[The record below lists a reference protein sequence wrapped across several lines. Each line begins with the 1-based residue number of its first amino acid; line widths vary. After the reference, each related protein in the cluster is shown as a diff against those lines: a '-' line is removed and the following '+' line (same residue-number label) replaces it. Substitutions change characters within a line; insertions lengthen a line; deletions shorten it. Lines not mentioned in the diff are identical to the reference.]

1 MYRRCCDHLVDNC
14 KMIDPVLL
22 SARPSSCKR
31 DEAPLVAGHRLAC
44 EVVMTDVSV
53 TQLLQQLSAGE
64 RDAADVLLP
73 RVYTE
78 LKAIAH
84 RQLRGER
91 LGHTLNA
98 TALVHE
104 AYLRLG
110 LTSIPWQDRAHF
122 FAVAA
127 RAMRRV
133 LIDYADARRA
143 QKRGGDAQQI
153 ELDDGVAAAP
163 ERQLDDL
170 LALDEA
176 LTRLEAIDPR
186 QAQIVECHV
195 FAGMSLGDTA
205 AALDISAATVSR
217 DWAMARA
224 WLNRTMDQ
232 TGRSRW

>member
-1 MYRRCCDHLVDNC
+1 MDV
-14 KMIDPVLL
+14 PVT
-22 SARPSSCKR
+22 
-31 DEAPLVAGHRLAC
+31 E
-44 EVVMTDVSV
+44 
-53 TQLLQQLSAGE
+53 LLQQLSAGE
-64 RDAADVLLP
+64 REAADVLLP

-84 RQLRGER
+84 RQLRRER
-91 LGHTLNA
+91 PGHTLNA

-104 AYLRLG
+104 AYIRLG
-110 LTSIPWQDRAHF
+110 LTSIPWHDRAHF

-143 QKRGGDAQQI
+143 QKRGGEAQQV
-153 ELDDGVAAAP
+153 ELEDALATAP
-163 ERQLDDL
+163 QQRLDDL

-176 LTRLEAIDPR
+176 LTRLEALDAR

-195 FAGMSLGDTA
+195 FAGMSLEDTA
-205 AALDISAATVSR
+205 VALDISPATVSR

-224 WLNRTMDQ
+224 WLNRTMD
-232 TGRSRW
+232 RADRISW